1 MTTNTYAKEQI
12 IDDLK
17 AIHQSIRQTVVDMP
31 EDKLFAGSETDW
43 SPADYLKHLIITNK
57 PFAKGLLVIMRC
69 LR

>member
-31 EDKLFAGSETDW
+31 EDKLFAGSENDW
-43 SPADYLKHLIITNK
+43 
-57 PFAKGLLVIMRC
+57 
-69 LR
+69 